1 MGVPE
6 NRERDLAAPLKGVAL
21 AAGRAAGFQRHCRGL
36 NTRFGQGVPC
46 SSMGKVYSLTDKRHA
61 YQPPPC
67 VIHFTRSELNQL
79 LSLYSR
85 RVAGGE
91 WRDYAIDQR
100 AGQAAFSVFRHTHD
114 RPLYTITK
122 RRARSGQSVEYLV

>member
-1 MGVPE
+1 
-6 NRERDLAAPLKGVAL
+6 
-21 AAGRAAGFQRHCRGL
+21 
-36 NTRFGQGVPC
+36 
-46 SSMGKVYSLTDKRHA
+46 MGKVYSLTDKRHA

-122 RRARSGQSVEYLV
+122 RRAHSGQSVEYLVFRDYCRLVQAARLDDALNVLKRRLRIVS